1 MKDDLSE
8 RIALVTGASRGI
20 GREIALAF
28 ARSGAKVVLVA
39 RSSGPLEAAADE
51 VRSLGVPT
59 WGLTCDVAKRKE
71 VGALMARVKEEV
83 GAVDVLVNNAA
94 ANDVASVV
102 MSNEE
107 RWTELYELNV
117 FGVYYLTKAVL
128 PAMIRRKWGRIVNVS
143 SIAAKVGS
151 AFNSAYASSK
161 AAVLG
166 LTRSVARET
175 ARLGI
180 TANAVCPWHV
190 DSELLR
196 EAMARRGKM
205 FGKNAEEYLAEIVA
219 ESPRRRLVT
228 AEEVAAAVLFFAS
241 PGASAVTGQTLNV
254 CGGVVME

>member
-1 MKDDLSE
+1 MLKGKT
-8 RIALVTGASRGI
+8 ALVTGSTSGI
-20 GREIALAF
+20 GLAIAKALAGDGANVVLNGFGDDAEIERLRADLAKSAGVEVRYSPADMSRPDEIAAM
-28 ARSGAKVVLVA
+28 VA
-39 RSSGPLEAAADE
+39 DAEIE
-51 VRSLGVPT
+51 F
-59 WGLTCDVAKRKE
+59 
-71 VGALMARVKEEV
+71 